1 MQTAQRRTAQGQT
14 QVVQTQIA
22 QAQARE
28 SQPQL
33 QPARAQPQPVHLWQP
48 QLEQRSGRGTPAQ
61 PHRQCF
67 SL

>member
-1 MQTAQRRTAQGQT
+1 
-14 QVVQTQIA
+14 VVQTQIA